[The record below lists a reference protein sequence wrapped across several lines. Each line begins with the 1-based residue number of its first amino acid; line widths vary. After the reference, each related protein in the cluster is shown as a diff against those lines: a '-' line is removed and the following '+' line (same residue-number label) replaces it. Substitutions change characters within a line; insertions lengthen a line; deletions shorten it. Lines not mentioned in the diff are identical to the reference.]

1 MMIIQTI
8 LALIVTLGVLVSIH
22 EFGHYWVARRCG
34 VKVLRFSI
42 GFGKPLYTW
51 KDKNNT
57 EFVVA
62 ALPLGGYVKMLDE
75 REGEVSEADLPFAF
89 NRQPVGSRIAIAA
102 AGPIANFLFAIFA
115 YWLMYM
121 VGTQTVVPVVGEVIP
136 QSVSEKAGLQAG
148 SEIVGVDGV
157 DTLSWSDVNIQLL
170 RRLGDSGGIELHVRS
185 LDTGE
190 DDVYRLEISHW
201 LAGVVEPD
209 PIESLGI
216 TPFRPSVPPV
226 INEVVPDGRAR
237 AAGLK
242 TGDQI
247 LSINGEQVAG
257 WNEFVDVIQE
267 SPEKTLQVEVKR
279 GAELL
284 TLALTPAG
292 REQDGKVSGYIG
304 AGVQIPEYPEHL
316 LRTVQFGPLASVSEA
331 LGKTWDMTAMT
342 LGALK
347 KMLVGLISIENLG
360 GPITIAKVAG
370 ASASSG
376 LESFL
381 SFLAYLSISL
391 GVLNLLP
398 IPVLDGG
405 HLLYYFVELVRGK
418 PISEEKQLLGLKI
431 GMAIIAFVMLFAFYN
446 DLSRM

>member
-1 MMIIQTI
+1 MMIIQNI

-22 EFGHYWVARRCG
+22 EFGHFWVARRCG

-51 KDKNNT
+51 RDKSNT

-75 REGEVSEADLPFAF
+75 REGDVSDSELPYAF
-89 NRQPVGSRIAIAA
+89 NRQPVLSRIAIAA
-102 AGPIANFLFAIFA
+102 AGPIANFIFAILA
-115 YWLMYM
+115 YWLMFLL
-121 VGTQTVVPVVGEVIP
+121 GTQAVVPVVGEVIP
-136 QSVSEKAGLQAG
+136 ESVSQVAGVEPDN
-148 SEIVGVDGV
+148 EIVAVDGV
-157 DTLSWSDVNIQLL
+157 TTASWADVNIQLL
-170 RRLGDSGGIELHVRS
+170 RRLGDTGVIELQVRS
-185 LDTGE
+185 LDRGE
-190 DDVYRLEISHW
+190 ENTYRLDIDQW
-201 LAGVVEPD
+201 LVGVVEPD
-209 PIESLGI
+209 PMKALGI
-216 TPFRPSVPPV
+216 VPFRPDILP
-226 INEVVPDGRAR
+226 IIDVVEPEGRAKS
-237 AAGLK
+237 AGLLK
-242 TGDQI
+242 GDQI
-247 LSINGEQVAG
+247 VSVNGKKVDDWYG
-257 WNEFVDVIQE
+257 FVDVIKS
-267 SPEKTLQVEVKR
+267 SPEKTLQVTVNRESGSV
-279 GAELL
+279 ELS
-284 TLALTPAG
+284 LTPAG
-292 REQDGKVSGYIG
+292 RELDGIISGYIG
-304 AGVQIPEYPEHL
+304 AGAQMPEYPKHL
-316 LRTVQFGPLASVSEA
+316 LRTVQYGPLAGVGEA
-331 LGKTWDMTAMT
+331 LQKTWDMTAMT
-342 LGALK
+342 LGSLK
-347 KMLVGLISIENLG
+347 KMLMGLISVENLG

-376 LESFL
+376 GESFL

>member
-22 EFGHYWVARRCG
+22 EFGHFWVARRCG

-51 KDKNNT
+51 RDKRNT

-75 REGEVSEADLPFAF
+75 REGDVSEAELPYAF
-89 NRQPVGSRIAIAA
+89 NRQPVLSRIAIAA
-102 AGPIANFLFAIFA
+102 AGPIANFLFAILA
-115 YWLMYM
+115 YWFMFLL
-121 VGTQTVVPVVGEVIP
+121 GTQTVVPVVGEVSP
-136 QSVSEKAGLQAG
+136 ESVSQMAGLEPNN
-148 SEIVGVDGV
+148 EIVAVDGV
-157 DTLSWSDVNIQLL
+157 ATASWADVNIQFL
-170 RRLGDSGGIELHVRS
+170 RRLGDSGEIELEVRS
-185 LDTGE
+185 IDSGQENT
-190 DDVYRLEISHW
+190 YRLGIDQW
-201 LAGVVEPD
+201 LVGVVEPD
-209 PIESLGI
+209 PMKALGI
-216 TPFRPSVPPV
+216 EPFRPELLP
-226 INEVVPDGRAR
+226 IIDVVEPDSRAK
-237 AAGLK
+237 AAGLLK
-242 TGDQI
+242 GDQI
-247 LSINGEQVAG
+247 ISIDGKSIDDWYG
-257 WNEFVDVIQE
+257 FVDVIKS
-267 SPEKTLQVEVKR
+267 SPEKLLHVKVRR
-279 GAELL
+279 GEETVELL
-284 TLALTPAG
+284 MTPAS
-292 REQDGKVSGYIG
+292 RELDEKVSGYIG
-304 AGVQIPEYPEHL
+304 AGPQIPKYPEHL
-316 LRTVQFGPLASVSEA
+316 LRTVQYGPLASVGEA
-331 LGKTWDMTAMT
+331 LNKTWDMTAMT
-342 LGALK
+342 LGSLK
-347 KMLVGLISIENLG
+347 KMVMGLISIENLG

-376 LESFL
+376 VESFL